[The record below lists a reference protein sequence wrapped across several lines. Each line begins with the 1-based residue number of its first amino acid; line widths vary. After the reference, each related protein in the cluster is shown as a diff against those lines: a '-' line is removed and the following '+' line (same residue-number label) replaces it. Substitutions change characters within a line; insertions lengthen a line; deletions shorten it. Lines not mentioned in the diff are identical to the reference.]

1 MRDRVLRLTII
12 LVALSFVVGKAFGHA
27 RGENYIFAS
36 FNETTIE
43 GEFQV
48 NYEDLEQ
55 KLGITVP
62 SEPAEA
68 LEVLR
73 SSQSQVFEYIK
84 QNLSIS
90 AQGKEPYDIEFLDA
104 LVFKKSTPF
113 ARYPF
118 KIESGPLPD
127 EIEIN
132 HGMFY
137 EEDKTHRGLFLVKYN
152 SKTDKDYGQEYTALV
167 FGPSNQSQNLNLLDV
182 PGLIGNTEM
191 IVQGV
196 YHIWI
201 GIDHILFLL
210 VLLLPTVLTRQQ
222 ASWVPVEKP
231 WTAIKSVLQVV
242 TVFTIAHSVTLLLA
256 ALDLVQVNSR
266 LVESIIALS
275 IILVAL
281 NNVFQWVS
289 KGSLLVIL
297 GLGLFHGLGFAS
309 VMGNLPFRM
318 VDLVGM
324 VVRFNIGIELGQI
337 AIVILLFPVLYWLR
351 RSDKYVPFV
360 LQGLSW
366 VMASI
371 ALVWFV
377 QRAFGLGA

>member
-1 MRDRVLRLTII
+1 MRDRVLRSVFV
-12 LVALSFVVGKAFGHA
+12 LVVLFFLAEKTFGHSS
-27 RGENYIFAS
+27 GENYIFAS
-36 FNETTIE
+36 FNEATIE

-62 SEPAEA
+62 SEPSEA
-68 LEVLR
+68 LQVLR
-73 SSQSQVFEYIK
+73 DSQLKVFEYFQ
-84 QNLSIS
+84 QNVTIS
-90 AQGKEPYDIEFLDA
+90 APRQEPFEIEFSDA
-104 LVFKKSTPF
+104 LVFKNNTPF

-118 KIESGPLPD
+118 RIESGPLPD
-127 EIEIN
+127 QIEIN
-132 HGMFY
+132 HRMFY
-137 EEDKTHRGLFLVKYN
+137 EGDKTHRGLFLVKYN
-152 SKTDKDYGQEYTALV
+152 SKTDRDYGREYTALV
-167 FGPSNQSQNLNLLDV
+167 FGPTNKLQTLDLLDV
-182 PGLIGNTEM
+182 PGLIGNTQM

-210 VLLLPTVLTRQQ
+210 ALLLPTVLTRREGL
-222 ASWVPVEKP
+222 WFPVDKP
-231 WTAIKSVLQVV
+231 WTAAKSVLQVV

-256 ALDLVQVNSR
+256 ALDLVQVNAR

-281 NNVFQWVS
+281 NNIFQWVS

-324 VVRFNIGIELGQI
+324 VVRFNVGIELGQI
-337 AIVILLFPVLYWLR
+337 AIVILLFPFLYWLR
-351 RSDKYVPFV
+351 KSDRYVPIV
-360 LQGLSW
+360 LQGVSCILAL
-366 VMASI
+366 V

-377 QRAFGLGA
+377 QRAFGVGG